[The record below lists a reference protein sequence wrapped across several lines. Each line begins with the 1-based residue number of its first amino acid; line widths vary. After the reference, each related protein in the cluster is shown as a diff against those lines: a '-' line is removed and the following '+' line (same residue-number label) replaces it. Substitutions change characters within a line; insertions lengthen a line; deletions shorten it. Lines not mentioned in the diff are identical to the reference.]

1 VAEIESDALQQ
12 AFAKVTEC
20 LAQFVRR
27 SIDLI
32 PEYRRESCS
41 GANAAEADL
50 QNEIYDFVK
59 YTYPIGSAGYEP
71 QKVAGGRAD
80 ISLSLFSETL
90 YIECKKE
97 LADATRQALQNS
109 YAAQAGSYSAAD
121 HPLGVVAILDLTTPQ
136 TTSPPVFA
144 EELWVH
150 RQSASEGAKT
160 LLFVRVAG
168 RRVTPSE
175 LSK

>member
-1 VAEIESDALQQ
+1 MVGIESHALRE

-20 LAQFVRR
+20 LAQFLRR

-32 PEYRRESCS
+32 PPYRRESGA

-59 YTYPIGSAGYEP
+59 YAYPVGSAGYEP

-80 ISLSLFSETL
+80 ISLSLFGETL

-97 LADATRQALQNS
+97 PADATRQALQDS

-121 HPLGVVAILDLTTPQ
+121 HPLGVVAVLDLTAPQ
-136 TTSPPVFA
+136 TTAPPVFA
-144 EELWVH
+144 EDLWVH
-150 RQSASEGAKT
+150 RQSAPEGAKT
-160 LLFVRVAG
+160 LLFLRVAG